1 MDMKKRIVIMLLLT
15 AVMLNGCKADSTA
28 ERPAA
33 DSVTALDRVAQTGDN
48 KAEDKKAEESAVKES
63 SNKEKYSR
71 GNSSRR
77 ISGRVLRAAAGNRR
91 RNYCNR

>member
-1 MDMKKRIVIMLLLT
+1 MDMKKRIVIMLLLA

-33 DSVTALDRVAQTGDN
+33 DSVTALDSVAQTGDN

-63 SNKEKYSR
+63 ATKKKQQRKQQQANQRESPP
-71 GNSSRR
+71 GSRR
-77 ISGRVLRAAAGNRR
+77 KQKKELL
-91 RNYCNR
+91 

>member
-1 MDMKKRIVIMLLLT
+1 MKKRIVIMLLLA

-33 DSVTALDRVAQTGDN
+33 DSVTALDSVAQTGDN

-63 SNKEKYSR
+63 ATKKNTAEET
-71 GNSSRR
+71 
-77 ISGRVLRAAAGNRR
+77 AAGE
-91 RNYCNR
+91 